1 MGAQP
6 LTRQIEE
13 RGRAEVGAHNSDS
26 FKILKKYTPTRGWGM
41 EGGEGMGG
49 RSGGHVGQFWLTIAK
64 ARDWQGSVTW

>member
-1 MGAQP
+1 MCLLYTGPVCKWKQLGAQP

-41 EGGEGMGG
+41 EGG
-49 RSGGHVGQFWLTIAK
+49 GQTL
-64 ARDWQGSVTW
+64 VECEVEPC